1 MSNDKTSGDKTG
13 VQVTRLANGLR
24 VATDRMDSVETVS
37 LGVWADVGTRNESA
51 EINGVSHLL
60 EHMAF
65 KGTARRSA
73 RAIAEEIEA
82 VGGHL
87 NAYTA
92 REQTAY
98 YARILADDLPLA
110 VDIIADIL
118 QHSTF
123 DAEELAR
130 ERAVVLQEIG
140 QAEDTPDDIVFDH
153 FQATAFPDQPMGR
166 PVLGRAEIVG
176 SMQGETIAQY
186 MRRHYAPE
194 RLVLAAA
201 GQVDH
206 ERLVE
211 LAKKSFNDLATS
223 DAHSP
228 EPARY
233 QGGENRSERDL
244 EQVHLV
250 LGLPGV
256 SYLDPD
262 YYALGILSTLFGGG
276 MSSRLFQEIREKR
289 GLVYSIYSFNSA
301 FRDGGIFGVY
311 AGTGEKEAEEI
322 LPLVIEELRRL
333 PATLRADELDRARAQ
348 ARAGVLMAREST
360 SNRAEQMAGQILVH
374 GRPLTSEEIMR
385 RIEAVDADQLGRVAR
400 RLMAGRPTLA
410 ALGPLGRLARLESV
424 AGRLAA

>member
-1 MSNDKTSGDKTG
+1 MIR
-13 VQVTRLANGLR
+13 VTRLTNGFT
-24 VATDRMDSVETVS
+24 VASDRMDSVETVS
-37 LGVWADVGTRNESA
+37 IGVWADVGTRNEPA
-51 EINGVSHLL
+51 DINGVSHLL

-65 KGTARRSA
+65 KGTERRSA
-73 RAIAEEIEA
+73 REIAEEIEA

-98 YARILADDLPLA
+98 YAKILAGDLPLA

-123 DAEELAR
+123 DTEELAR

-153 FQATAFPDQPMGR
+153 FQAAAFPDQAMGR

-176 SMQGETIAQY
+176 SLSGETIQSY
-186 MRRHYAPE
+186 MRRHYAPG

-211 LAKKSFNDLATS
+211 LARRSFVDLIQS
-223 DAHSP
+223 DPSAP

-233 QGGENRSERDL
+233 IGGENRVERDL
-244 EQVHLV
+244 EQVHVV

-256 SYLDPD
+256 GYLDPD
-262 YYALGILSTLFGGG
+262 YYAMGLLSTLVGGG

-289 GLVYSIYSFNSA
+289 GLVYSIYSFASS
-301 FRDGGIFGVY
+301 FRDGGLFGVY
-311 AGTGEKEAEEI
+311 AGTGEKEAAEI
-322 LPLVIEELRRL
+322 LPLVIEELNRV
-333 PATLRADELDRARAQ
+333 PATVTEEELARARAQ
-348 ARAGVLMAREST
+348 AKAGVQMAREST
-360 SNRAEQMAGQILVH
+360 SNRAEQLATQLLIYN
-374 GRPLTSEEIMR
+374 RPVPADEIVA
-385 RIEAVDADQLGRVAR
+385 RIEAVDIAQLARIAR
-400 RLMAGRPTLA
+400 RLTAGAPTLA
-410 ALGPLGRLARLESV
+410 ALGPLGRLARLDQV
-424 AGRLAA
+424 ASRLAA

>member
-1 MSNDKTSGDKTG
+1 MT
-13 VQVTRLANGLR
+13 VRVTRLANGLWI
-24 VATDRMDSVETVS
+24 ASDRMDSVETAS
-37 LGVWADVGTRNESA
+37 IGVWADVGTRNEPA
-51 EINGVSHLL
+51 EVNGVSHLL

-65 KGTARRSA
+65 KGTTRRSA

-98 YARILADDLPLA
+98 YARIMAGDLPLA

-140 QAEDTPDDIVFDH
+140 QAEDTPDDIVFDY
-153 FQATAFPDQPMGR
+153 FQAAAFPDQAMGR
-166 PVLGRAEIVG
+166 PVLGKAEIVRDLP
-176 SMQGETIAQY
+176 GEAIRDY
-186 MRRHYAPE
+186 MRQHYAPE

-201 GQVDH
+201 GQVEH

-211 LAKKSFNDLATS
+211 LATKAFTDLSTGAA
-223 DAHSP
+223 DMP

-233 QGGENRSERDL
+233 AGGESRIERDL

-256 SYLDPD
+256 GYLDPD
-262 YYALGILSTLFGGG
+262 HYALGILSTLFGGG

-289 GLVYSIYSFNSA
+289 GLVYSIYSFASA
-301 FRDGGIFGVY
+301 FRDGGVFGIY
-311 AGTGEKEAEEI
+311 AGTGEKEAAEI

-333 PATLRADELDRARAQ
+333 PATLTGEELERARSQ
-348 ARAGVLMAREST
+348 AKAGVLMAREST
-360 SNRAEQMAGQILVH
+360 SNRAEQLASQLLIY
-374 GRPLTSEEIMR
+374 GRPMASEEIIQ
-385 RIEAVDADQLGRVAR
+385 RIEAVDAAQLARVAR
-400 RLMAGRPTLA
+400 RLMAGTPTLA
-410 ALGPLGRLARLESV
+410 ALGPLGHLARLESV

>member
-1 MSNDKTSGDKTG
+1 MT
-13 VQVTRLANGLR
+13 VRVTRLANGLR
-24 VATDRMDSVETVS
+24 VATDRMDSVETAS
-37 LGVWADVGTRNESA
+37 IGVWADVGTRNETA

-98 YARILADDLPLA
+98 YARILSGDVPLA

-123 DAEELAR
+123 DAEELMR
-130 ERAVVLQEIG
+130 ERTVVLQEIG
-140 QAEDTPDDIVFDH
+140 QAEDTPDDIVFDY
-153 FQATAFPDQPMGR
+153 FQERAYPDQAMGR
-166 PVLGRAEIVG
+166 PVLGKAEIVRE
-176 SMQGETIAQY
+176 MKGETIRNY
-186 MRRHYAPE
+186 MRQHYAPE

-201 GQVDH
+201 GQVEHDK
-206 ERLVE
+206 LVE
-211 LAKKSFNDLATS
+211 LAGKAFAHLAGGG
-223 DAHSP
+223 AGP
-228 EPARY
+228 AEPARY
-233 QGGENRSERDL
+233 GGGESRIERDL

-256 SYLDPD
+256 GYLDPD
-262 YYALGILSTLFGGG
+262 HYAMGILSTLFGGG

-289 GLVYSIYSFNSA
+289 GLVYSIYSFASA
-301 FRDGGIFGVY
+301 FRDGGVFGIY
-311 AGTGEKEAEEI
+311 AGTGESEAAEI

-333 PATLRADELDRARAQ
+333 PESLTAEEMERARAQ
-348 ARAGVLMAREST
+348 AKAGVLMAREST
-360 SNRAEQMAGQILVH
+360 SNRAEQLASQLLIY
-374 GRPLTSEEIMR
+374 GRPMASEEIIQ
-385 RIEAVDADQLGRVAR
+385 RIEAVDQAQLARAAR
-400 RLMAGRPTLA
+400 RLMKGQPTLA
-410 ALGPLGRLARLESV
+410 ALGPLGQLARLDSV

>member
-1 MSNDKTSGDKTG
+1 MS
-13 VQVTRLANGLR
+13 VQVTRLPNGLR

-37 LGVWADVGTRNESA
+37 IGVWADVGTRNEAA

-98 YARILADDLPLA
+98 YARILAGDLPLA
-110 VDIIADIL
+110 VDIISDIL

-166 PVLGRAEIVG
+166 PVLGQAEIVG
-176 SMQGETIAQY
+176 SMKGETIADY
-186 MRRHYAPE
+186 MRRHYGPE
-194 RLVLAAA
+194 RLVLSAA
-201 GQVDH
+201 GAVDH
-206 ERLVE
+206 DHLVA
-211 LAKKSFNDLATS
+211 LAGKAFTDLAS
-223 DAHSP
+223 GEARP
-228 EPARY
+228 VEPARY
-233 QGGENRSERDL
+233 QGGESRNERDL

-333 PATLRADELDRARAQ
+333 PATLTAEELDRARAQ
-348 ARAGVLMAREST
+348 AKAGVLMAREST
-360 SNRAEQMAGQILVH
+360 SNRAEQLASHLIVH
-374 GRPLTSEEIMR
+374 GRPLSNEEILS
-385 RIEAVDADQLGRVAR
+385 RIEAVDASQLGRVAH

-410 ALGPLGRLARLESV
+410 ALGPLGRLARLDSV

>member
-1 MSNDKTSGDKTG
+1 MAAFERQT
-13 VQVTRLANGLR
+13 LPNGLR
-24 VATDRMDSVETVS
+24 VLTGTVPQAQS
-37 LGVWADVGTRNESA
+37 TCVMVMYAVGSRYENADTGGISHFA
-51 EINGVSHLL
+51 EHLF
-60 EHMAF
+60 F
-65 KGTARRSA
+65 KGTERRPTARH
-73 RAIAEEIEA
+73 IATEIDGIGAEFNAFTGKEYTGYYVKCAKEHVPVAVDVLGDMLLHSLFDPAEIE
-82 VGGHL
+82 
-87 NAYTA
+87 
-92 REQTAY
+92 
-98 YARILADDLPLA
+98 
-110 VDIIADIL
+110 
-118 QHSTF
+118 
-123 DAEELAR
+123 R
-130 ERAVVLQEIG
+130 ERTVVLQEIG

-176 SMQGETIAQY
+176 NMQGATIADY
-186 MRRHYAPE
+186 MRRHYGPE

-206 ERLVE
+206 EALVE
-211 LAKKSFNDLATS
+211 LARQAFTDLAS
-223 DAHSP
+223 SGAHAP

-233 QGGENRSERDL
+233 TGGESRSERDL

-262 YYALGILSTLFGGG
+262 FYALGILSTLFGGG

-311 AGTGEKEAEEI
+311 AGTGEKDAEEI

-333 PATLRADELDRARAQ
+333 PASLTVDELERARAQ

-360 SNRAEQMAGQILVH
+360 SNRAEQLASHILTH
-374 GRPLTSEEIMR
+374 GRPLSPDEIMQ
-385 RIEAVDADQLGRVAR
+385 RIEAVDAAQLGRVAH
-400 RLMAGRPTLA
+400 RLMSGRPTLA
-410 ALGPLGRLARLESV
+410 ALGPLGRLARLDSV

>member
-1 MSNDKTSGDKTG
+1 MS
-13 VQVTRLANGLR
+13 VQVTRLGNGLR
-24 VATDRMDSVETVS
+24 VATDRMDSVETAAI
-37 LGVWADVGTRNESA
+37 GVWADVGTRNEPA

-65 KGTARRSA
+65 KGTHRRNA
-73 RAIAEEIEA
+73 QAIAEEIEA

-98 YARILADDLPLA
+98 YARILAGDMPLA

-123 DAEELAR
+123 DAGELAR

-140 QAEDTPDDIVFDH
+140 QSEDTPDDIIFDH
-153 FQATAFPDQPMGR
+153 FQAAAFPEQPMGR
-166 PVLGRAEIVG
+166 PVLGKAEIVRD
-176 SMQGETIAQY
+176 MKGETISAY

-201 GQVDH
+201 GQVEH

-211 LAKKSFNDLATS
+211 LARQAFTDLSFGGANTL
-223 DAHSP
+223 
-228 EPARY
+228 EPASY
-233 QGGENRSERDL
+233 AGGESRIERDL

-250 LGLPGV
+250 LGLPAV

-262 YYALGILSTLFGGG
+262 HYALGVLSTLFGGG

-289 GLVYSIYSFNSA
+289 GLVYSIYSFASS
-301 FRDGGIFGVY
+301 FRDGGLFGVY
-311 AGTGEKEAEEI
+311 AGTGENEAAEI

-333 PATLRADELDRARAQ
+333 PATLTGEELERARAQ
-348 ARAGVLMAREST
+348 SKAGILMAREST
-360 SNRAEQMAGQILVH
+360 GNRAEQLASQILAH
-374 GRPLTSEEIMR
+374 GRPLPTEEIIQ
-385 RIEAVDADQLGRVAR
+385 RIDAVDAAQLAR
-400 RLMAGRPTLA
+400 LAGRLMAGRPTLA
-410 ALGPLGRLARLESV
+410 ALGPIGRLARLESV

>member
-1 MSNDKTSGDKTG
+1 MTI
-13 VQVTRLANGLR
+13 QVTRLANGLR
-24 VATDRMDSVETVS
+24 IATDRMDSVETAS
-37 LGVWADVGTRNESA
+37 IGVWADVGTRNEPG

-65 KGTARRSA
+65 KGTKRRSA
-73 RAIAEEIEA
+73 REIAEEIEA

-98 YARILADDLPLA
+98 YARILSGDLPLA

-153 FQATAFPDQPMGR
+153 FQAAAFPDQPMGR
-166 PVLGRAEIVG
+166 PVLGKAEIVRDLP
-176 SMQGETIAQY
+176 GETIRNY
-186 MRRHYAPE
+186 MRLHYAPE

-201 GQVDH
+201 GQVEH
-206 ERLVE
+206 EVLVE
-211 LAKKSFNDLATS
+211 LARKAFTDLSIGSANM
-223 DAHSP
+223 P

-233 QGGENRSERDL
+233 AGGEVRTERDL
-244 EQVHLV
+244 EQVHVV

-262 YYALGILSTLFGGG
+262 HYALGILSTLFGGG
-276 MSSRLFQEIREKR
+276 MSSRLFQESREKR
-289 GLVYSIYSFNSA
+289 GLVYSIYSFASA
-301 FRDGGIFGVY
+301 FRDGGVFGIY
-311 AGTGEKEAEEI
+311 AGTGEDEAAEI

-333 PATLRADELDRARAQ
+333 PATLTAEELARARAQ
-348 ARAGVLMAREST
+348 AKAGVLMGREST
-360 SNRAEQMAGQILVH
+360 SNRAEQLASQLLIY
-374 GRPLTSEEIMR
+374 GRPMPAEEVIQ
-385 RIEAVDADQLGRVAR
+385 RIEAVDTAQLARAAR
-400 RLMAGRPTLA
+400 RLMAGTPTLA
-410 ALGPLGRLARLESV
+410 ALGPLGKLARLGSV

>member
-1 MSNDKTSGDKTG
+1 MS
-13 VQVTRLANGLR
+13 VQVTTLANGLR

-37 LGVWADVGTRNESA
+37 LGVWADVGTRNETA

-98 YARILADDLPLA
+98 YARILSGDLPLA

-130 ERAVVLQEIG
+130 ERTVVLQEIG

-176 SMQGETIAQY
+176 SMQGATIADY
-186 MRRHYAPE
+186 MRRHYGPQ

-206 ERLVE
+206 DKLVE
-211 LAKKSFNDLATS
+211 LAGKAFTDLAGS
-223 DAHSP
+223 DTHLP

-233 QGGENRSERDL
+233 TGGESRSERAL

-301 FRDGGIFGVY
+301 FRDGGVFGVY

-333 PATLRADELDRARAQ
+333 PASLTAEELDRARAQ

-360 SNRAEQMAGQILVH
+360 SNRAEQLASQILTH
-374 GRPLTSEEIMR
+374 GRPLTTEEIMR
-385 RIEAVDADQLGRVAR
+385 RIDAIDAAQLGRVAH
-400 RLMAGRPTLA
+400 RLMSGRPTLA
-410 ALGPLGRLARLESV
+410 ALGPLGRLARLDSV

>member
-1 MSNDKTSGDKTG
+1 MTIL
-13 VQVTRLANGLR
+13 VTRLANGLR
-24 VATDRMDSVETVS
+24 VASDRMDSVETAS
-37 LGVWADVGTRNESA
+37 IGVWADVGTRNEPA

-65 KGTARRSA
+65 KGTTKRSA

-98 YARILADDLPLA
+98 YARILADDMPLA

-140 QAEDTPDDIVFDH
+140 QAEDTPDDIVFDY
-153 FQATAFPDQPMGR
+153 FQAAAFPDQPMGR
-166 PVLGRAEIVG
+166 PVLGKAEIVRD
-176 SMQGETIAQY
+176 MRGETISGY
-186 MRRHYAPE
+186 MHQHYAPE

-211 LAKKSFNDLATS
+211 LATRAFTDLSSGGANT
-223 DAHSP
+223 P
-228 EPARY
+228 EPASY
-233 QGGENRSERDL
+233 IGGESRIERDL
-244 EQVHLV
+244 EQVHVV

-256 SYLDPD
+256 GYLDPD
-262 YYALGILSTLFGGG
+262 HYALGILSTLFGGG

-289 GLVYSIYSFNSA
+289 GLVYSIYSFASA
-301 FRDGGIFGVY
+301 FRDGGIFGIY
-311 AGTGEKEAEEI
+311 AGTGENEAAEI

-333 PATLRADELDRARAQ
+333 PATLTSEELARARAQ
-348 ARAGVLMAREST
+348 AKAGVLMAREST
-360 SNRAEQMAGQILVH
+360 SNRAEQLASQLLIY
-374 GRPLTSEEIMR
+374 GRPLPSEEIIQ
-385 RIEAVDADQLGRVAR
+385 RIEAVDAAQLARVAR
-400 RLMAGRPTLA
+400 RLMAGTPTLA
-410 ALGPLGRLARLESV
+410 ALGPLGHLARLKSV